1 METSKFPKSAIFFW
15 LCPYPILL
23 YLELSNMGLLLQIFI
38 YEAIE
43 TVSNMCLLL
52 QIFIY
57 EAIETVSNMGLLL

>member
-43 TVSNMCLLL
+43 TVSNM
-52 QIFIY
+52 
-57 EAIETVSNMGLLL
+57 GLLL